1 MANLTRVPQ
10 MALSAALNGDTSVA
24 DALGNV
30 MNGSAANGYDPIA
43 SSGTATGVW
52 SSIGTQIYVE
62 ITLVLTGS
70 ATPTVSL
77 PFTHQG
83 LSSTWAVLHGCST
96 TGIAINGMCGPESAV
111 LTLYKF
117 DGTALPAGEYR
128 LSGTYQSSVG

>member
-1 MANLTRVPQ
+1 MANMTRVSQ
-10 MALSAALNGDTSVA
+10 MALSAALNGDSAVA

-30 MNGSAANGYDPIA
+30 MNGSAANGYDPIV

-83 LSSTWAVLHGCST
+83 LSSQRGIIPGASAAGVAV
-96 TGIAINGMCGPESAV
+96 TGVVDPESANLIV
-111 LTLYKF
+111 RRY
-117 DGTALPAGEYR
+117 DGAALGAGTYF
-128 LSGTYQSSVG
+128 LAGTYQSSVG

>member
-10 MALSAALNGDTSVA
+10 MALSAALNGDSSVA

-43 SSGTATGVW
+43 SSGKATGIW

-70 ATPTVSL
+70 ATPSVSL

-83 LSSTWAVLHGCST
+83 LSSQRGIIPGASAAGVAV
-96 TGIAINGMCGPESAV
+96 TGVVDPESANLIV
-111 LTLYKF
+111 RRY
-117 DGTALPAGEYR
+117 DGAALGAGTYF
-128 LSGTYQSSVG
+128 LAGTYQSSVG

>member
-30 MNGSAANGYDPIA
+30 MNGSAANGYDPIV
-43 SSGTATGVW
+43 SSGKATGVW

-70 ATPTVSL
+70 ATPSVSL

-83 LSSTWAVLHGCST
+83 LSSQRGVIPGASAAGVAI
-96 TGIAINGMCGPESAV
+96 TGVVDPESANLIV
-111 LTLYKF
+111 RRY
-117 DGTALPAGEYR
+117 DGAALGAGTYF
-128 LSGTYQSSVG
+128 LAGTYQSSVG

>member
-10 MALSAALNGDTSVA
+10 MALSDALNGDTAVA

-30 MNGSAANGYDPIA
+30 MNGSAANGYDPIV
-43 SSGTATGVW
+43 SSGKATGVW

-70 ATPTVSL
+70 ATPSVSL

-83 LSSTWAVLHGCST
+83 LSSQRGIIPGASAAGVAI
-96 TGIAINGMCGPESAV
+96 TGVVDPESANLIV
-111 LTLYKF
+111 RRY
-117 DGTALPAGEYR
+117 DGAALGAGTYF
-128 LSGTYQSSVG
+128 LAGTYQSSVG

>member
-30 MNGSAANGYDPIA
+30 MNGSAANGYDPIV
-43 SSGTATGVW
+43 SSGKATGVW

-83 LSSTWAVLHGCST
+83 LSSQRGVIPGASAAGVAI
-96 TGIAINGMCGPESAV
+96 TGVVDPESANLIV
-111 LTLYKF
+111 RRY
-117 DGTALPAGEYR
+117 DGAALGAGTYF
-128 LSGTYQSSVG
+128 LAGTYQSSVG

>member
-10 MALSAALNGDTSVA
+10 MALSAALNGDSAVA

-43 SSGTATGVW
+43 SSGKATGIW

-70 ATPTVSL
+70 ATPSVSL

-83 LSSTWAVLHGCST
+83 LSSQRGIIPGASAAGVAV
-96 TGIAINGMCGPESAV
+96 TGVVDPESANLIV
-111 LTLYKF
+111 RRY
-117 DGTALPAGEYR
+117 DGAALGAGTYF
-128 LSGTYQSSVG
+128 LAGTYQSSVG

>member
-1 MANLTRVPQ
+1 MANLTRVSQ
-10 MALSAALNGDTSVA
+10 MALSDALNGDTAVA

-43 SSGTATGVW
+43 SSGKATGIW

-83 LSSTWAVLHGCST
+83 LSSQRGVIPGASAAGVAI
-96 TGIAINGMCGPESAV
+96 TGVVDPDSAI
-111 LTLYKF
+111 LTLRRY
-117 DGTALPAGEYR
+117 DGAALGAGTYF
-128 LSGTYQSSVG
+128 LAGIYQSSVG

>member
-10 MALSAALNGDTSVA
+10 MALSAALNGDSAVA

-30 MNGSAANGYDPIA
+30 MNGSAANGYDPIV
-43 SSGTATGVW
+43 SSGKATGVW

-70 ATPTVSL
+70 ATPSVSL

-83 LSSTWAVLHGCST
+83 LSSQRGVIPGASASGVAV
-96 TGIAINGMCGPESAV
+96 TGVVDPESANLIV
-111 LTLYKF
+111 RRY
-117 DGTALPAGEYR
+117 DGAALGAGTYF
-128 LSGTYQSSVG
+128 LAGTYQSSVG

>member
-1 MANLTRVPQ
+1 MANLTRVSQ
-10 MALSAALNGDTSVA
+10 MALSDALNGDTAVA

-43 SSGTATGVW
+43 SSGKATGVW

-70 ATPTVSL
+70 ATPSVSL

-83 LSSTWAVLHGCST
+83 LSSQRGVIPGVSAAGVAV
-96 TGIAINGMCGPESAV
+96 TGVVDPESANLIV
-111 LTLYKF
+111 RRY
-117 DGTALPAGEYR
+117 DGAALGAGTYF
-128 LSGTYQSSVG
+128 LAGTYQSSVG

>member
-10 MALSAALNGDTSVA
+10 MALSAALNGDSSVA

-30 MNGSAANGYDPIA
+30 MNGSAANGYDPIV
-43 SSGTATGVW
+43 SSGKATGVW

-70 ATPTVSL
+70 ATPSVSL

-83 LSSTWAVLHGCST
+83 LSSQRGVIPGVSAAGVAV
-96 TGIAINGMCGPESAV
+96 TGVVDPESANLIV
-111 LTLYKF
+111 RRY
-117 DGTALPAGEYR
+117 DGAALGAGTYF
-128 LSGTYQSSVG
+128 LAGTYQSSVG